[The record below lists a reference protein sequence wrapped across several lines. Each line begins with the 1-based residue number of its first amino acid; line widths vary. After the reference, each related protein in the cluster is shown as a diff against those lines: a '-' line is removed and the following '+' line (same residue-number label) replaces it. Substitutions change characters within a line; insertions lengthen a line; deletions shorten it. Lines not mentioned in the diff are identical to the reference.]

1 MVNETN
7 TISER
12 TVLYNTARATLVA
25 FATNNTSTI
34 ILMGAGGNGKS
45 HLIDEC
51 KDDLTHYELYD
62 GELYGCE
69 RDEAVEIL
77 SSPNK
82 KIVSSLCNPFEKFDI
97 EQPDECII
105 IDMYDIRF

>member
-12 TVLYNTARATLVA
+12 TLLYNTVRATLMT
-25 FATNNTSTI
+25 FATNNTKTI
-34 ILMGAGGNGKS
+34 ILMGGGGNGKS
-45 HLIDEC
+45 YLMNEC
-51 KDDLTHYELYD
+51 KHNIIDYELYD
-62 GELYGCE
+62 GHLYGCE
-69 RDEAVEIL
+69 REEAVEIF

-97 EQPDECII
+97 DQPDECVI
-105 IDMYDIRF
+105 IDMNDIRF